1 MKHKRKL
8 TENAN
13 EYLEM
18 IFIDKKEPKIN
29 AEYLSNLFLI
39 SHRQK
44 KKPRNIALR
53 IQTRGFSLR
62 VIHFDH

>member
-1 MKHKRKL
+1 MKHKRNLK
-8 TENAN
+8 ENAN

-18 IFIDKKEPKIN
+18 IFNDKKEPKIN

-39 SHRQK
+39 THRQK
-44 KKPRNIALR
+44 KKPRNLALR
-53 IQTRGFSLR
+53 RQMRGFSFR

>member
-1 MKHKRKL
+1 MKHKRNLKV
-8 TENAN
+8 NAN
-13 EYLEM
+13 EYLEL

-44 KKPRNIALR
+44 KKPRNITLR
-53 IQTRGFSLR
+53 IQTRGFL
-62 VIHFDH
+62 IHFDH

>member
-1 MKHKRKL
+1 MKHKRNL
-8 TENAN
+8 NENAN
-13 EYLEM
+13 EYLEV

-44 KKPRNIALR
+44 KKPRNITLR
-53 IQTRGFSLR
+53 IQTRGFL
-62 VIHFDH
+62 IHFDH